1 LTSANFIPFGR
12 CPTAAGR
19 RTSTWKVSDEGA
31 VVDDLGAAFWL
42 KVVGAVLA
50 VCVGGFLLFWL
61 LGRAWYAWG
70 AFGALLVGFV
80 IVVGLAWLYDR
91 THAKS
96 SWDDLS
102 T

>member
-1 LTSANFIPFGR
+1 
-12 CPTAAGR
+12 
-19 RTSTWKVSDEGA
+19 
-31 VVDDLGAAFWL
+31 
-42 KVVGAVLA
+42 
-50 VCVGGFLLFWL
+50 
-61 LGRAWYAWG
+61 
-70 AFGALLVGFV
+70 V